1 MFNIPKTNDLLNVD
15 RYEVSGRL
23 MAVFAVSVGMCTATA
38 ADSRIVYCA
47 AMPDCEF
54 TGNQL
59 RKFYNYAWRK
69 YGLSKADFYGQ
80 YFEHDSC
87 YERTVEDMC
96 VTKRLFNVGSEAY
109 IKAIAEEWEK
119 HLC

>member
-15 RYEVSGRL
+15 RYEVNGRL
-23 MAVFAVSVGMCTATA
+23 MAVFAQSITLT
-38 ADSRIVYCA
+38 DTYCVA
-47 AMPDCEF
+47 LPDCEF

-59 RKFYNYAWRK
+59 RKFYKYAYGL

-80 YFEHDSC
+80 YYEHDGC
-87 YERTVEDMC
+87 YERTVEDTF

-109 IKAIAEEWEK
+109 VKAIAEEWEK
-119 HLC
+119 RL